1 MAPPREPKIDLM
13 NLEFDAA
20 KNAINIEKHGLSLKE
35 AGDFDFAVAVVVVD
49 DRFDYGEIRYPAFAR
64 MGGKGYCL
72 VFTLS
77 GATLR
82 PISYR
87 RAHEKEMRRHGL

>member
-1 MAPPREPKIDLM
+1 M
-13 NLEFDAA
+13 NVEFDAA
-20 KNAINIEKHGLSLKE
+20 KSVINIENHGLSLE
-35 AGDFDFAVAVVVVD
+35 QAGDFDFAAAVVVVD
-49 DRFDYGEIRYPAFAR
+49 DRFAYGEVRYRAFAR

-72 VFTLS
+72 VFSLA